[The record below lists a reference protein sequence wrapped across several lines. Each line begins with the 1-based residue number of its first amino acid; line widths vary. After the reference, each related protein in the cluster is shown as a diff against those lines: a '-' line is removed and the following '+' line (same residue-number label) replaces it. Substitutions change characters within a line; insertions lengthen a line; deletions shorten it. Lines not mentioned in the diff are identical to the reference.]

1 MSSRNGGSPARSRS
15 SRRCSASRRA
25 GRHRSDS
32 GAGECRPGTDGRSL
46 STSSDFLNSSSS
58 PGSYSDRVQQGIGDP
73 EVFPVPFEANGP
85 KFSSDRRSSTSPSLN
100 RKATFTRVLAAL
112 DSADALRPIP
122 PAPSTYTYAR
132 DPASDTFRV
141 GTSLSSLV
149 ALAPP
154 PVPPPF
160 ITPNMPTQSNRALP
174 PPSGPTP
181 DAAGSPPR
189 SGSPT
194 PRARGEQ
201 HRYHYDSGHV
211 SSSHVSNESH
221 SFQRIRSNPV
231 LPEKTQGDAPTYP
244 NQGEKAGGGRMRAA
258 ILILIGV
265 CIGLAIW
272 PMFVSFLT
280 FRLLHSLHDGADG
293 VDIDSTDYEG
303 VDDDGIRPDGSYG
316 NHMMHNTT
324 DSSSGSNVTNSETAL
339 VPPQPT
345 FPPLTFNDLAGL
357 TEAKTELQEV
367 VQFLRDPSK
376 FERLG
381 ARLPKGVLLVG
392 PPGTG
397 KTALARAV
405 ATEAGV
411 PYFYASG
418 SEFVEIYVGQGARRV
433 RGLFSYARNHSPC
446 IIFLDELDAVGG
458 RRQASAGPGAGNR
471 EHDQTLNQLL
481 VEMDGFNQ
489 ASRIVVLAATNR
501 VDTLDPALLRPGRFD
516 RIVHVSLPDV
526 AARELILQ
534 KYLQRVPVELPTE
547 SHEGTVSGFST
558 LVNAGDER
566 ANAAQGK
573 SPAPLASPHSRSS
586 SDKREEK
593 DRSSGRFPRS
603 EEGKKEEVGPE
614 TYRQRP
620 GPQSGRE
627 KAAFSDNTAIG
638 DKEGSEDSEAEHE
651 KKPGLTQVHKDLAKQ
666 IAKITPGFSGAELEN
681 LVNEAALLAARADK
695 EIVTLQELQEARDK
709 VTMGPARKTRVMSAY
724 QRQLTAYHE
733 AGHAIIAFYLQP
745 YADPIHKATIV
756 SRGSALGFVE
766 QVPLEDRYGHG
777 VAQLEARLCV
787 CMGGRVAERLIFG
800 RDALSNGA
808 SSDIE
813 TATRMAYVMV
823 TEWGMSE
830 KLGPLSYKVHGRS
843 RRAFIS
849 SETAN
854 LVEEEVKQL
863 VITAERKAEKLLRRH
878 RKQLREVALQ
888 LLEKETLSGE
898 EISEILDPSG
908 SYRTKV
914 ERLRTRMQQ
923 GEQPSFLQRL
933 VVQLK
938 RGFQWLFLP
947 RDQTE
952 FAAVEADKQ
961 LKTQEETEKKNGSTN
976 EAPKKTGDGDDD
988 ESGNSRREMQEA
1000 AATREAEPH
1009 RNDQDRRDRHGD
1021 EDHPFADVN
1030 EISAKQPQIS
1040 GATRTGHEDGHS
1052 ESTTHLR
1059 CSRGNVA
1066 EGQHCSDL
1074 SVEAQVPEPFFPVR
1088 KHSHQVGEETGRE
1101 HFSRYAEVKSL
1112 PSNPM
1117 VPRGKLDSEA
1127 ASDGEAKIR
1136 LRDGEAGLPHGD
1148 LVQDWTHRTPRS
1160 VQRHEAFTL
1169 EDDFRKKGNSS
1180 EREDVF
1186 SRGIGRRGAEVQSA
1200 SLVSQQQC
1208 CESGTKNCA
1217 NSQAR
1222 EHSRRTKRV
1231 QQQWQLTPWG
1241 LGLSTITRDE

>member
-1 MSSRNGGSPARSRS
+1 
-15 SRRCSASRRA
+15 
-25 GRHRSDS
+25 
-32 GAGECRPGTDGRSL
+32 
-46 STSSDFLNSSSS
+46 
-58 PGSYSDRVQQGIGDP
+58 
-73 EVFPVPFEANGP
+73 
-85 KFSSDRRSSTSPSLN
+85 
-100 RKATFTRVLAAL
+100 
-112 DSADALRPIP
+112 
-122 PAPSTYTYAR
+122 
-132 DPASDTFRV
+132 
-141 GTSLSSLV
+141 
-149 ALAPP
+149 
-154 PVPPPF
+154 
-160 ITPNMPTQSNRALP
+160 
-174 PPSGPTP
+174 
-181 DAAGSPPR
+181 
-189 SGSPT
+189 
-194 PRARGEQ
+194 
-201 HRYHYDSGHV
+201 
-211 SSSHVSNESH
+211 
-221 SFQRIRSNPV
+221 
-231 LPEKTQGDAPTYP
+231 
-244 NQGEKAGGGRMRAA
+244 
-258 ILILIGV
+258 
-265 CIGLAIW
+265 
-272 PMFVSFLT
+272 MFVSFLT
-280 FRLLHSLHDGADG
+280 FRLLHSLHDGADS
-293 VDIDSTDYEG
+293 VDLDSTDYEG
-303 VDDDGIRPDGSYG
+303 VDDEGIRPSDGGYG
-316 NHMMHNTT
+316 NQMNNTT
-324 DSSSGSNVTNSETAL
+324 NSSLGSNAASSETAL

-458 RRQASAGPGAGNR
+458 RRQAAGGPGAGNR

-489 ASRIVVLAATNR
+489 AHRIVVLAATNR

-534 KYLQRVPVELPTE
+534 KYLQRVPVEPE
-547 SHEGTVSGFST
+547 SQEGAVSGFAS
-558 LVNAGDER
+558 LVGGGDER
-566 ANAAQGK
+566 ARAQNRA
-573 SPAPLASPHSRSS
+573 PASSASHSS
-586 SDKREEK
+586 STSETRGEDEKERGSEGVPGRREA
-593 DRSSGRFPRS
+593 D
-603 EEGKKEEVGPE
+603 GKAGLGPE
-614 TYRQRP
+614 AYRQRP
-620 GPQSGRE
+620 DPERGTE
-627 KAAFSDNTAIG
+627 KPVFLDKTGAG
-638 DKEGSEDSEAEHE
+638 DKDGKEDSEEPE
-651 KKPGLTQVHKDLAKQ
+651 KKRVLTQVHRDLAKQ

-695 EIVTLQELQEARDK
+695 DAVTLQELHEARDK
-709 VTMGPARKTRVMSAY
+709 VTMGPARKTRIMSPY

-733 AGHAIIAFYLQP
+733 AGHAILAFYLQP

-787 CMGGRVAERLIFG
+787 CMGGRVAERLVFG

-830 KLGPLSYKVHGRS
+830 KLGPLNYQVHGRS

-863 VITAERKAEKLLRRH
+863 VMTAERKAEKLLRKH
-878 RKQLREVALQ
+878 RRQLREVALQ

-898 EISEILDPSG
+898 EISDILDPSG
-908 SYRTKV
+908 SYRSKV

-923 GEQPSFLQRL
+923 GEQPSLWQRL

-952 FAAVEADKQ
+952 FAAIGEADKE
-961 LKTQEETEKKNGSTN
+961 LKAHEGTEKKQGESTSELEGKRDDGGNDDSGNGGTESREVPPSGEVDLHRN
-976 EAPKKTGDGDDD
+976 GDGND
-988 ESGNSRREMQEA
+988 E
-1000 AATREAEPH
+1000 
-1009 RNDQDRRDRHGD
+1009 HGD
-1021 EDHPFADVN
+1021 KDHAFSSVK
-1030 EISAKQPQIS
+1030 ELSTKQSEIS
-1040 GATRTGHEDGHS
+1040 GAAENGHEDGS
-1052 ESTTHLR
+1052 SDNSTYLR
-1059 CSRGNVA
+1059 CPRGSVA
-1066 EGQHCSDL
+1066 EGQHCSSFSMQGNEQD
-1074 SVEAQVPEPFFPVR
+1074 SAF
-1088 KHSHQVGEETGRE
+1088 SGRE
-1101 HFSRYAEVKSL
+1101 NSHEEPESENVSRYAEVDIL
-1112 PSNPM
+1112 PSQPM
-1117 VPRGKLDSEA
+1117 MSRGAPSDAA
-1127 ASDGEAKIR
+1127 ASDEA
-1136 LRDGEAGLPHGD
+1136 LPSEGD
-1148 LVQDWTHRTPRS
+1148 LGQEWTHTTPRS
-1160 VQRHEAFTL
+1160 VQRHEAFVL
-1169 EDDFRKKGNSS
+1169 ENRNKGSSMLERKDSS
-1180 EREDVF
+1180 IDRREHRVGEILSSAASQCSD
-1186 SRGIGRRGAEVQSA
+1186 SGAE
-1200 SLVSQQQC
+1200 
-1208 CESGTKNCA
+1208 NCV
-1217 NSQAR
+1217 NREAR

-1231 QQQWQLTPWG
+1231 QQWQLTPWG
-1241 LGLSTITRDE
+1241 LGLSTVTREE